1 VLMRRATGQ
10 LCENRSSVT
19 GEVTSWGARF
29 RYQGQRRYLT
39 LEAESREEAV
49 REMALLM
56 FRVRRG
62 IWEPPRKHR
71 RHAPGPRPPK
81 LADFAEDW
89 LAGEKVQGGRRGT
102 GLAPARYA
110 SLQWRLGHLLR
121 FFASA
126 RLDEITVM
134 DVDRYRQTKLGEGT
148 LSAESINKT
157 VLTLGA
163 IFELAIEYG
172 LVGQNP
178 THGRRRRLPVSKPR
192 RAWLDRADHI
202 IALLDAA
209 GELDREAQPR
219 RGYRRALIATL
230 VFAGL
235 RISEALALRW
245 GEIDLTRG
253 TLRVDQAKTDAGVR
267 TINLLP
273 VLRDEL
279 REHKARG
286 EYTTNQLVFATSTGR
301 AVTATNVRKRIL
313 QPAIARASKTLEQ
326 RDENP
331 LPEGI
336 TPTRAAPYVRL
347 AAVRDRGVTAL
358 RHQPARARHPS
369 PHPRNLRPPDE
380 PTRRRARP
388 PTSPD
393 RRPPRTRRS
402 TDPYV
407 PMTSNPRVV
416 DQAPPARRPL

>member
-1 VLMRRATGQ
+1 MRRPTGQ
-10 LCENRSSVT
+10 LCENRSRVT
-19 GEVTSWGARF
+19 GEVTSWGVRF
-29 RYQGQRRYLT
+29 SYEGRRRYLT

-71 RHAPGPRPPK
+71 HAPGPRPPK

-102 GLAPARYA
+102 GLAPASYA

-134 DVDRYRQTKLGEGT
+134 DVDRYRQAKLGEGT
-148 LSAESINKT
+148 LSADSINKT

-172 LVGQNP
+172 LVAQNP

-202 IALLDAA
+202 VALLDAA

-219 RGYRRALIATL
+219 CGYRPVLLATL

-235 RISEALALRW
+235 RISEALTLRW
-245 GEIDLTRG
+245 GEIDLARG
-253 TLRVDQAKTDAGVR
+253 TLRIDQAKTDAGIR

-279 REHKARG
+279 REHEARG
-286 EYTTNQLVFATSTGR
+286 QHTASQVVFATSTGR

-313 QPAIARASKTLEQ
+313 QPAIARASETLERQ
-326 RDENP
+326 DEAP
-331 LPEGI
+331 LPDGI
-336 TPTRAAPYVRL
+336 TPHALRRTFASLLFAIGESPPYVIHQL
-347 AAVRDRGVTAL
+347 GHATPAL
-358 RHQPARARHPS
+358 TLEISRT
-369 PHPRNLRPPDE
+369 PDE

-388 PTSPD
+388 PASP
-393 RRPPRTRRS
+393 RRGTPTTRRAA
-402 TDPYV
+402 DPDIPV
-407 PMTSNPRVV
+407 R
-416 DQAPPARRPL
+416 

>member
-1 VLMRRATGQ
+1 MLMRRATGQ
-10 LCENRSSVT
+10 LCENRSRVT

-29 RYQGQRRYLT
+29 RYEGQRRYLT

-102 GLAPARYA
+102 GLAPAGYA

-134 DVDRYRQTKLGEGT
+134 DVDRYRQTKLGEGS
-148 LSAESINKT
+148 LSAGSINKT

-172 LVGQNP
+172 LVAQNP

-202 IALLDAA
+202 VALLDAA

-219 RGYRRALIATL
+219 RGHRRVLLATL

-235 RISEALALRW
+235 RISEALALRR

-253 TLRVDQAKTDAGVR
+253 TLRIDQAKTDAGVR

-286 EYTTNQLVFATSTGR
+286 EHTANQLVFATSTGR

-313 QPAIARASKTLEQ
+313 QPAIARANETLER
-326 RDENP
+326 RDEAP
-331 LPEGI
+331 LPDGI
-336 TPTRAAPYVRL
+336 TPHALRRTFASLLFAIGESPPYVINQLGHATPALTLEIYARQMNQ
-347 AAVRDRGVTAL
+347 RDGE
-358 RHQPARARHPS
+358 PARLQALVEGR
-369 PHPRNLRPPDE
+369 LRPGVQQ
-380 PTRRRARP
+380 TCMFR
-388 PTSPD
+388 
-393 RRPPRTRRS
+393 
-402 TDPYV
+402 
-407 PMTSNPRVV
+407 
-416 DQAPPARRPL
+416 